1 LQTYGPAWAATGRDD
16 QDHGRPNLS
25 DFPAS
30 RRWKDFDEPAPLD
43 NVLAFEILQAGA
55 ALIGSERM
63 LIVNEPVYIGHGQAA
78 ALRYNN
84 LYPRWA
90 YDAYRER
97 LASEAAARGWAYVD
111 LWDTVARDQFTDSP
125 VHVTPEAA
133 RQISGAV
140 QTALIDLLEI
150 GERNA
155 VRP

>member
-1 LQTYGPAWAATGRDD
+1 
-16 QDHGRPNLS
+16 
-25 DFPAS
+25 
-30 RRWKDFDEPAPLD
+30 
-43 NVLAFEILQAGA
+43 
-55 ALIGSERM
+55 M